1 MEILNYIFEIGVIL
15 AVYNFL
21 WWLIKLGISVL
32 RGRGQKELF
41 EIYLVKAIRYTFLAD
56 VLFLF
61 SIQQNGDQVVLNSLL
76 ITGLIM
82 LIYFVGKIQKKQE
95 RQSFFSIRGQA
106 NIPGMNDILKRIK
119 PKFDLRFEALVVV
132 LAIGLF
138 VGFYFKPDLASNTI
152 SNWFLENILGIMNAP
167 VFGFIFKIIGF
178 FFLMS
183 VIFKI
188 ISGFMAVI
196 IGGRSSTHIGNDND
210 DNNDEIDDNDRFSHF
225 R

>member
-21 WWLIKLGISVL
+21 WWLIKLGISIL
-32 RGRGQKELF
+32 RGGGQKQLF
-41 EIYLVKAIRYTFLAD
+41 EIYLIKAIRYTFLAD

-61 SIQQNGDQVVLNSLL
+61 SIQQEGGQIELNSLL
-76 ITGLIM
+76 ITSLIL
-82 LIYFVGKIQKKQE
+82 LIYFVGKIQKKQK
-95 RQSFFSIRGQA
+95 RQSFFSIRSQA
-106 NIPGMNDILKRIK
+106 NIPGMNDIFERMK
-119 PKFDLRFEALVVV
+119 PKFSLRYEVLVVL

-152 SNWFLENILGIMNAP
+152 SNWFLENIFGIMNAP

-178 FFLMS
+178 FFLLS

-188 ISGFMAVI
+188 ISGFIAIVT
-196 IGGRSSTHIGNDND
+196 GGRPPIHMDND
-210 DNNDEIDDNDRFSHF
+210 DDDENDSDDDQFSHF